1 MSILRGFESRL
12 ERAVEGFF
20 SKAFRSGLQPV
31 ELAKRV
37 LREMEA
43 GKTVGVRE
51 VWVPNRY
58 LIRLSAEDGERLAG
72 MEGALSKEL
81 EQVVVEGARERGWGL
96 VARPEVTFET
106 ADALKRGDFRVEAEH
121 SEATGPPSEE
131 LPAGPGAG
139 PALVVIA
146 DGSVVG
152 RYPLRGAGLV
162 IGRHAGSDVQLE
174 DPGASRRHAEVLRR
188 GDDFVV
194 ADLGSTNGTL
204 VNDAPVS
211 EHVLDDGDRITIGTT
226 VLEFRKG

>member
-1 MSILRGFESRL
+1 MGILREFESRL

-31 ELAKRV
+31 ELAKRL

-58 LIRLSAEDGERLAG
+58 LIHLSAEDGERLSG

-81 EQVVVEGARERGWGL
+81 EQVVIEGARERGWGL
-96 VARPEVTFET
+96 VARPEVTFDT
-106 ADALKRGDFRVEAEH
+106 AEVLKRGDFRVEAEH

-131 LPAGPGAG
+131 LPAGAG
-139 PALVVIA
+139 PGPVLVVID
-146 DGSVVG
+146 DGSVIG
-152 RYPLRGAGLV
+152 RYPLRDERLV
-162 IGRHAGSDVQLE
+162 IGRHEGSDVQLE
-174 DPGASRRHAEVLRR
+174 DPGASRRHAEIRR
-188 GDDFVV
+188 QGDDFLV

-204 VNDAPVS
+204 VNEAAVS
-211 EHVLDDGDRITIGTT
+211 EHVLEEGDRITIGST
-226 VLEFRKG
+226 VLEFRRG